1 MAADLEAEDVT
12 REVTVSTNRQ
22 VGLVSDFARRMGVGP
37 QSRLLETLVR
47 LPGGGYGVL
56 LMRRPASFTALL
68 VDALAPT
75 GKGGVGF
82 LRQIRAEWGDD
93 RGTKRKKPAR
103 RR

>member
-1 MAADLEAEDVT
+1 M
-12 REVTVSTNRQ
+12 STNRQ

-75 GKGGVGF
+75 GKGGIGF
-82 LRQIRAEWGDD
+82 LRRIRDEWGQEK
-93 RGTKRKKPAR
+93 RTKVKKAAR
-103 RR
+103 TR